1 MAPVQPKAWLCKNP
15 LHAHLPAQ
23 CQGHQCPGTGTVQG
37 SARARLLLLPTPTW
51 LLATVPQR
59 TRSEEEGDALG
70 QHPEEAKFSPRA
82 APVHVS
88 VRERGRGRAG
98 PG

>member
-1 MAPVQPKAWLCKNP
+1 MPGDRHRA
-15 LHAHLPAQ
+15 
-23 CQGHQCPGTGTVQG
+23 GQCPCP
-37 SARARLLLLPTPTW
+37 SPPAADADP

-70 QHPEEAKFSPRA
+70 QHLEEAKFSPRA